1 MAFVDSEEHS
11 MIRDAVREI
20 ATEYDRDYWRRHFET
35 KTVPREYWQE
45 LADGGWL
52 GIAIPEEYGGEGYGM
67 QEVAIVLEELTR
79 GGDVGA
85 TSTIFV
91 MTPIFGGIG
100 FARHGTAAQKERY
113 LPEIAD
119 GEIRFCLGLTE
130 ANAGTNTLNMETA
143 AERDGN
149 EFVVS
154 GQKMWTSGAE
164 TADHMILAAR
174 TSPSSDTGHGITLF
188 VVPEPSDQPEISLTP
203 VEVGVPQF
211 DRQYQVDIDSLR
223 VSGANTLGEIDE
235 GMNVLWDILN
245 TERIAGAAFSVGGG
259 LRAIDLAVEY
269 ANNRAVFGQPI
280 GAHQGIQHPLAEAY
294 TGLLC
299 ARQMAYKAAWQ
310 WDNGEDAGK
319 AANTAKFRASKAATA
334 AADHA
339 IQTHGGNGFTPEHE
353 VYDIWQLMRLTQTV
367 PITNEM
373 VLNYI
378 AEHELGLPR
387 SY

>member
-1 MAFVDSEEHS
+1 MPFIDSDEHR
-11 MIRDAVREI
+11 MIRDAVQEI
-20 ATEYDRDYWRRHFET
+20 AANYDRDFWREHFEN
-35 KTVPREYWQE
+35 KTVPHEYWQE

-100 FARHGTAAQKERY
+100 FTRHGTAEQKERY
-113 LPEIAD
+113 LPKIAA
-119 GEIRFCLGLTE
+119 GEISFCLGLTE
-130 ANAGTNTLNMETA
+130 ANAGTNTLNMDTA
-143 AERDGN
+143 AKRDGD
-149 EFVVS
+149 EFVIS

-174 TSPSSDTGHGITLF
+174 TADGGDSARGITLF
-188 VVPEPSDQPEISLTP
+188 VVPEPADQSAISLTP
-203 VEVGVPQF
+203 VDVDVPQF
-211 DRQYQVDIDSLR
+211 DRQYQVDIEGLR
-223 VSGANTLGEIDE
+223 IADTRTLGEIGD
-235 GMNVLWDILN
+235 GMDVLWDVLN
-245 TERIAGAAFSVGGG
+245 TERIAGGAFAVGGG

-269 ANNRAVFGQPI
+269 ATNRVVFEQPI
-280 GAHQGIQHPLAEAY
+280 GAHQGIQHPLARAY

-299 ARQMAYKAAWQ
+299 ARQMTYKAAWQ
-310 WDNGEDAGK
+310 WDNGEDAGR
-319 AANTAKFRASKAATA
+319 AANVAKFQASKAATA

-339 IQTHGGNGFTPEHE
+339 IQTHGGNGFTPEYE

-373 VLNYI
+373 ILNYI